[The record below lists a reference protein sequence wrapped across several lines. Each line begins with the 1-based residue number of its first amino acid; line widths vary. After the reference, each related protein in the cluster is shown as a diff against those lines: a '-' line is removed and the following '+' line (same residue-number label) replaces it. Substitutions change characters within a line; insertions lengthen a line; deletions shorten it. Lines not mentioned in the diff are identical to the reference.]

1 MKIPKKLLSYG
12 FLLALTASLANTASA
27 GTYDTINLPSV
38 IPTAYQDAQVS
49 LGQTKKAASDTSNGV
64 ANTLAAQKDESD
76 ASKNLEDNVKT
87 LMAEGNF
94 GSTGLFFG
102 PTSGTSKKDQYGTL
116 TDRANSD
123 KTNMVNFGLT
133 SGQTEKVHAYHAFG
147 LAMTR
152 LKDGARQTDPGTI
165 GLEDTLNQLESLGK
179 AFATFGIRIVKMF
192 NPLPVISAFYDSS
205 YLNQSAYAG
214 NGKNK
219 GNELIKLINNN
230 PSISKAIRMF
240 GDPITVGSVSVSMAF
255 MITGVLVFLS
265 LGYAAFLSVWNGQKG
280 MIMVRKAILKI
291 VIASIGVPL
300 VAMGG
305 SRAME
310 WMDDMLVAK
319 QITPQQAIMRE
330 NLHIYNWYKNASFA
344 LPVGKS
350 LTVKDG
356 RFQLDEEIVY
366 EINRLSSV
374 NSTSAGGSALA
385 EDDKTISKNITQAAF
400 TNKNVSLVSFAPSYS
415 EANGGGWF
423 SFLSGSKGEQWNTAE
438 IFKYADALGEN
449 KKYDENKLADN
460 PYVKNAGLEAT
471 KGANDL
477 SYVYTQKTAGYG
489 ISPLASFNLMA
500 TDFNESGFVVSTNTG
515 TITTPTVAAS
525 VVKFSDSTSG
535 TLRVPGIVKFA
546 VMFTLVTTGIKTI
559 MSIMSAGFGGVFK
572 GGAGTALGSAAGMG
586 TLVGG
591 VVALTLGLFGLSVI
605 MTIALGM
612 LDVMYMLISKM
623 IFSAEMMKA
632 LDEGADAALGLL
644 RKIPGLGLVL
654 NGILKGVGALA
665 LGVMAILMIPQIIKT
680 PIVAYGEFMAGIP
693 AHISERFLQ
702 WERQFTGDYHSGGH
716 SLFGSGSAGSGGG
729 GGSGSSAMKDMKA
742 AEKKKRDA
750 RWSAIKTGSAMV
762 GAAGL
767 SMLGSKLAFGG
778 NPDDP
783 DKPDDPDDPN
793 NDGPDDDGGGPP
805 PPPGGGGGGDD
816 GGGPPPD
823 PPTNDTPPGGDGDD
837 NDDNNPPGGNDDPH
851 GGGSD
856 DPPGGKDIDPPNG
869 EEKPEGVEN
878 TGTEVPELTDPST
891 GVDKEQS
898 VNGEVNQEQSTG
910 TESDKGETTKP
921 EGSSKDESLNKG
933 DTSGTQIPETSGDE
947 TQSVNPSEDS
957 ENGSKEISDN
967 PQKETTPPQ
976 ISEDKT
982 GSLSNEE
989 TTQNGDNVSNVS
1001 DTKVNGGNQIDDTK
1015 IDEKS
1020 SLDENVHNDN
1030 KSDSKAD
1037 MNVGGSINPITVNSP
1052 DGKATK
1058 SPISGGNTSGSTNGK
1073 TGGSI
1078 STNAGS
1084 TSSGTTNGKSGVP
1097 KTSGTPVGFGNKP
1110 SGKSGG
1116 NLKTGGS
1123 TKTSKSPISGGN
1135 MKQMF
1140 GKGLMML
1147 GGADPS
1153 RPVDRGIASGL
1164 AKAGVAHAFG
1174 GLTNTQKYTQRF
1186 AQNAI
1191 DERNE
1196 DAIRNG
1202 DRVRSNLS
1210 TIGETR
1216 AEAQRRMESSL
1227 NVEQQRQDMQEK
1239 QQRQRELVERQK
1251 AIEAQLKQ
1259 MGRRESTNRSN
1270 NHGPNDR

>member
-76 ASKNLEDNVKT
+76 ASKNLEDNIKT

-147 LAMTR
+147 LAVTR
-152 LKDGARQTDPGTI
+152 LKDGARKTDPGTI
-165 GLEDTLNQLESLGK
+165 GLEDTLNQMESLGK

-192 NPLPVISAFYDSS
+192 NPLPVVSAFYDSS

-214 NGKNK
+214 NGKNQ

-230 PSISKAIRMF
+230 PSISKAIRIF
-240 GDPITVGSVSVSMAF
+240 GDPVTVGSVSVSMAF

-265 LGYAAFLSVWNGQKG
+265 LGYAAFLSIWNGQSSL
-280 MIMVRKAILKI
+280 ILIRKALLKL

-319 QITPQQAIMRE
+319 QITPQQAILRE

-400 TNKNVSLVSFAPSYS
+400 TNKNTSLVSFAPSYS
-415 EANGGGWF
+415 ASNGGFF
-423 SFLSGSKGEQWNTAE
+423 SFMSGSKGEQWNTAE

-449 KKYDENKLADN
+449 KKYEENKLADN
-460 PYVKNAGLEAT
+460 PYVKNVGLESARGT
-471 KGANDL
+471 NDL
-477 SYVYTQKTAGYG
+477 SYTYTQKSAGYG

-515 TITTPTVAAS
+515 TITTPTIAAS
-525 VVKFSDSTSG
+525 VVKFADSTSG

-605 MTIALGM
+605 MTVALGM

-623 IFSAEMMKA
+623 IFSADMMKA
-632 LDEGADAALGLL
+632 LDEGADAALGIL
-644 RKIPGLGLVL
+644 RALPGVGLVL
-654 NGILKGVGALA
+654 NGILKGFGALA
-665 LGVMAILMIPQIIKT
+665 LGIMAILMIPQIIRT

-693 AHISERFLQ
+693 AHISERFLH
-702 WERQFTGDYHSGGH
+702 WERQFTGDYRSGGH
-716 SLFGSGSAGSGGG
+716 SLFGAGSAGSGGG
-729 GGSGSSAMKDMKA
+729 GSSGSSAMKDMKA
-742 AEKKKRDA
+742 EEKKKRDA

-767 SMLGSKLAFGG
+767 AMIGSKLAFGG
-778 NPDDP
+778 DPDDP
-783 DKPDDPDDPN
+783 DKPDDPN
-793 NDGPDDDGGGPP
+793 GDGPNDDGPND
-805 PPPGGGGGGDD
+805 PPGGGGGGPD
-816 GGGPPPD
+816 GPPND
-823 PPTNDTPPGGDGDD
+823 PPN
-837 NDDNNPPGGNDDPH
+837 NDDPPNDPPNNDDPPNNNPPGG
-851 GGGSD
+851 GGDD
-856 DPPGGKDIDPPNG
+856 DPPTDPPIENPTG
-869 EEKPEGVEN
+869 EDEKPEGSAETPSETTSN
-878 TGTEVPELTDPST
+878 DVPKLTDPPT
-891 GVDKEQS
+891 EGVDKEQS
-898 VNGEVNQEQSTG
+898 MDESDKEQSTG
-910 TESDKGETTKP
+910 EQGKEQSTDESGKGETTP
-921 EGSSKDESLNKG
+921 QEVSKDNSLNKG
-933 DTSGTQIPETSGDE
+933 DTTETQTPEKSGDE
-947 TQSVNPSEDS
+947 SQSVNTGENERQHETSEKTPTEPPSAS
-957 ENGSKEISDN
+957 EEKSGSIA
-967 PQKETTPPQ
+967 
-976 ISEDKT
+976 
-982 GSLSNEE
+982 NEE

-1001 DTKVNGGNQIDDTK
+1001 DTKVEGGNQIDDTK

-1020 SLDENVHNDN
+1020 SLDEKVHDDN
-1030 KSDSKAD
+1030 KSESKAD
-1037 MNVGGSINPITVNSP
+1037 MNVGGSINPVTVNSS
-1052 DGKATK
+1052 DKATK
-1058 SPISGGNTSGSTNGK
+1058 SPISGG
-1073 TGGSI
+1073 
-1078 STNAGS
+1078 
-1084 TSSGTTNGKSGVP
+1084 TNGKSGGTTGDGITTSKSGTSGSGQTGGKSGTGGTTSGP
-1097 KTSGTPVGFGNKP
+1097 QTSGTPKGFGNKP
-1110 SGKSGG
+1110 GGKSGG
-1116 NLKTGGS
+1116 SSKS
-1123 TKTSKSPISGGN
+1123 SKSPISSGN
-1135 MKQMF
+1135 MKRAF

-1153 RPVDRGIASGL
+1153 RPVDKGIAASL
-1164 AKAGVAHAFG
+1164 AKAGAAHAFG
-1174 GLTNTQKYTQRF
+1174 GLTGMQKHTQRF

-1191 DERNE
+1191 DLRNE

-1216 AEAQRRMESSL
+1216 SEAQRRMESSL

-1239 QQRQRELVERQK
+1239 QQRQRELIERQK

-1259 MGRRESTNRSN
+1259 MGRRESSNRSN